1 MSAKKPDANLSNIPE
16 VIDPGITIPIFE
28 DEMGPGSSSSASTQV
43 DQQQPQK
50 LGSYRA
56 RAGKF
61 SNTLSNLLPTI
72 SAKLHHSKKQQ
83 QPQGKSP
90 TEGEPGEVSLTGGT
104 SSGGSSGDTTT
115 VAAVANNDSTESTVG
130 SKSLQAVPDKNKT
143 FLPSLDGVGNLTPP
157 KDLDRLVHF
166 PDSNYYN
173 IGGNSDTVP
182 ENDSTGALQQP
193 SRTSND
199 SFTFGSSMHN
209 PISRTRN
216 NTVTSQVTSMSSLQ
230 PNPGSSSVI
239 WSSNQTPVEQPL
251 QQSFFP
257 SFGDDVNPLANSRT
271 SPLNEYSNNTAYPD
285 TIIPGGGI
293 HNQAAAQLAVS
304 PDSKGN
310 SNGTNNNS
318 VNGSHNR
325 NNSINGHNKSTNDDN
340 NDNFNPNVAFN
351 GHNNNGSG
359 MGSKK
364 LIVPNSMWSNSQV
377 LNRPRSHS
385 NASSIYTDAPLYEQ
399 QGRSRAASVFTLSQ
413 SQPQEIPLVTDDID
427 SRSINWV
434 STDTMVPPINQIS
447 NLLPTNTISISN
459 VFSLQQQQ
467 PQLMNT
473 VNLTSASLATL
484 CSKYGTVISARTL
497 KGLNMALVE
506 FDSTESAIRALDAL
520 QGKEVSMIGAPSM
533 VSFAKV
539 LPMHQQPPQF
549 VVPTG
554 PVNGPDTVPQPLLQE
569 QLFNGAMTFQQQGNV
584 ALPIFTQQPQPQP
597 QPYQQVHAP
606 QNYNHSYLH
615 VSPSEKEQ
623 CPFPLPPPAVSD
635 QMEVLNKIIDSFG
648 TEHDSVQTRRV
659 VNSALNY
666 HGTLETND
674 FGPLPDP
681 VTPRDF
687 DAPKLRELRKS
698 IDANLMSDL
707 EIEQLAIAML
717 DELPE
722 LSSDYLGNTIVQK
735 LFTYSSD
742 IVKDIMLRKTNKY
755 LTSMGVHKNGTWACQ
770 KIIRMACTPRQIML
784 VTKGVE
790 KYCTPLFNDQ
800 FGNYVIQCV
809 LRFGFPWNSF
819 IFEGIIA
826 NFWTIA
832 QNRYGARAVRACLE
846 THDIVTPEQTL
857 AISSMIVLYSEYLA
871 TNSNGT
877 LLLNWFLDTC
887 NLAHRHS
894 ILAPNLVTHIV
905 ELCRHRLASLTVLKV
920 LNSKGDDNARKEIL
934 EAIFG
939 NPQSDEVVQS
949 LYQILCDN
957 NYGPTF
963 IYKILSMSLLE
974 GDFKTHAIKQ
984 VRKVLLET
992 TPSQQH
998 RRLMEEVGL
1007 AATGSQSQGKHR
1019 SSISQVLSQ
1028 DGSHL
1033 RGVSISSVRSNGSR
1047 QNPLVPTNSAGQSS
1061 IQAPASVNGAGTGA
1075 AGYINF
1081 PGMFPLSYGS
1091 SNGGPYPFNG
1101 DDLATQ
1107 FDMLNLNNNT
1117 HLSLPQ
1123 LSLSNPDNNRIH
1135 VMSPNKNG
1143 TQDVPLNNGMFGY

>member
-1 MSAKKPDANLSNIPE
+1 MSTKKPDTNLSNIPE

-28 DEMGPGSSSSASTQV
+28 DEMGPDPSSSASTQV

-90 TEGEPGEVSLTGGT
+90 SEGGPVEASLAGAAASRG
-104 SSGGSSGDTTT
+104 SSGGTTT
-115 VAAVANNDSTESTVG
+115 VAMPSNDSSESTVG
-130 SKSLQAVPDKNKT
+130 SKNLQETPNKSKT
-143 FLPSLDGVGNLTPP
+143 FLPPLNGVGNLTPP
-157 KDLDRLVHF
+157 NDLDRLVHF
-166 PDSNYYN
+166 PDSNYYSVGRGSSGAAP
-173 IGGNSDTVP
+173 GGSC
-182 ENDSTGALQQP
+182 TGAGPQP
-193 SRTSND
+193 PRTSND
-199 SFTFGSSMHN
+199 SFTFSSSMPN
-209 PISRTRN
+209 QISRTRN
-216 NTVTSQVTSMSSLQ
+216 NTVNSQVTSISSLQ
-230 PNPGSSSVI
+230 PNPASSSVI
-239 WSSNQTPVEQPL
+239 WSANQTPVEQPL

-257 SFGDDVNPLANSRT
+257 SFGDEVNPLANPQAC
-271 SPLNEYSNNTAYPD
+271 PLNEYANNTAYPD
-285 TIIPGGGI
+285 TLMSGGI
-293 HNQAAAQLAVS
+293 NNQAAATQLTIPPS
-304 PDSKGN
+304 SSGN
-310 SNGTNNNS
+310 NINNNN
-318 VNGSHNR
+318 NGINGNHNR
-325 NNSINGHNKSTNDDN
+325 NNSINGHNNDN
-340 NDNFNPNVAFN
+340 NNINQNAAFN
-351 GHNNNGSG
+351 NHNNNGA
-359 MGSKK
+359 KK
-364 LIVPNSMWSNSQV
+364 LTIPNSMWSNNQV

-413 SQPQEIPLVTDDID
+413 PQPQEIPLVTDDID

-506 FDSTESAIRALDAL
+506 FDSVESAIRALDAL
-520 QGKEVSMIGAPSM
+520 QGKEVSMIGAPSI

-539 LPMHQQPPQF
+539 LPMHQQPPQL
-549 VVPTG
+549 VIPAG
-554 PVNGPDTVPQPLLQE
+554 PVSGPDAVPQPLLQE

-584 ALPIFTQQPQPQP
+584 ALPIFTQQQQ
-597 QPYQQVHAP
+597 QQQQQSHQQQVHVS
-606 QNYNHSYLH
+606 QNYNHSFVH
-615 VSPSEKEQ
+615 VSPNEKEQ
-623 CPFPLPPPAVSD
+623 CPFPLPPPVVSD

-648 TEHDSVQTRRV
+648 TEHDPIQTKHLI
-659 VNSALNY
+659 NNALNY
-666 HGTLETND
+666 QGTSETSD

-681 VTPRDF
+681 MTPRDF
-687 DAPKLRELRKS
+687 DSPKLRELRKS
-698 IDANLMSDL
+698 IDANLLSDL

-735 LFTYSSD
+735 LFTHSSD
-742 IVKDIMLRKTNKY
+742 IVKDIMLRKTNRY

-809 LRFGFPWNSF
+809 LKFGFPWNSF
-819 IFEGIIA
+819 IFESIIA
-826 NFWTIA
+826 NFWTIT

-846 THDIVTPEQTL
+846 THDMVTPEQTL

-887 NLAHRHS
+887 TLAHRHS

-920 LNSKGDDNARKEIL
+920 LNYRGDESARRDIL

-949 LYQILCDN
+949 LHQILCDN

-963 IYKILSMSLLE
+963 IYKVLTMSLLE
-974 GDFKTHAIKQ
+974 DDVRTHAIKQ

-1007 AATGSQSQGKHR
+1007 AATNSQPQGNQSKHR
-1019 SSISQVLSQ
+1019 SSISQVLNQ

-1033 RGVSISSVRSNGSR
+1033 RGLSVSSVRSNGSR
-1047 QNPLVPTNSAGQSS
+1047 QNPLVPTTSAGQSS
-1061 IQAPASVNGAGTGA
+1061 LQTPANTNGATPGT
-1075 AGYINF
+1075 AGYMNF
-1081 PGMFPLSYGS
+1081 PGMFPMGYGNSNNGSY
-1091 SNGGPYPFNG
+1091 PVNG
-1101 DDLATQ
+1101 DDLTTQ
-1107 FDMLNLNNNT
+1107 FDMLNLNSNT

-1123 LSLSNPDNNRIH
+1123 LSLTNPGNNGVN
-1135 VMSPNKNG
+1135 VMSPNKNSA
-1143 TQDVPLNNGMFGY
+1143 QDVPLNNGMFGY